1 MRNIEIIQEECHQKV
16 MFEVDAT
23 KLQNHFGEDD
33 SRTMFDRIHF
43 NFPHW
48 RGKQNIRRNRYVG
61 KFQPCTHDYLLFI
74 AGILNIISFFLIGL
88 HFRLLV
94 KEFFASATKLIVPG
108 GQIHM
113 ALLDHQGGMHAANLS
128 EWKGSWM
135 VGQYAGESQL
145 LLSRVLPYKVRSS
158 CLYQCFSNINS
169 YQY

>member
-1 MRNIEIIQEECHQKV
+1 M
-16 MFEVDAT
+16 
-23 KLQNHFGEDD
+23 
-33 SRTMFDRIHF
+33 
-43 NFPHW
+43 
-48 RGKQNIRRNRYVG
+48 
-61 KFQPCTHDYLLFI
+61 
-74 AGILNIISFFLIGL
+74 